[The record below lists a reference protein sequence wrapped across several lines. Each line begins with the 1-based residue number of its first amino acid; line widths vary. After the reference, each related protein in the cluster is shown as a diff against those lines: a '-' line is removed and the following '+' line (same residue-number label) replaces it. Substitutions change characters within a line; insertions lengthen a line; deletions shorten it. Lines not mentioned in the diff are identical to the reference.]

1 MVSHTRCPPATCCV
15 RAELYEEA
23 GLKPVVAP
31 EVEFYLVN
39 KNTDPDY
46 ELMPPK
52 GRSGRRE
59 VARLSYSIDAVA
71 EFEDFVEDMY
81 DFADQQKL
89 DVDTL
94 IHENGAAQL
103 EINFNHGDPLA
114 MADQV
119 FVFKRTV
126 RETAQRYNMYATFM
140 AKPMQ
145 REPGS
150 ALHIHQSVIDLETG
164 QNIFA
169 TADGKPSQAMME
181 YMGGYSAI
189 RRSSSVFM
197 RPTSILIAAWHRIFR
212 RRSI

>member
-1 MVSHTRCPPATCCV
+1 M
-15 RAELYEEA
+15 
-23 GLKPVVAP
+23 AP

-81 DFADQQKL
+81 DFADQQQL

-103 EINFNHGDPLA
+103 EINFNHGDRWRWQTRFCFQTNGARDGAALQHVATLWPSPCNASLA
-114 MADQV
+114 
-119 FVFKRTV
+119 
-126 RETAQRYNMYATFM
+126 
-140 AKPMQ
+140 P
-145 REPGS
+145 
-150 ALHIHQSVIDLETG
+150 
-164 QNIFA
+164 
-169 TADGKPSQAMME
+169 
-181 YMGGYSAI
+181 
-189 RRSSSVFM
+189 
-197 RPTSILIAAWHRIFR
+197 
-212 RRSI
+212 RSISIKASSTWRR

>member
-1 MVSHTRCPPATCCV
+1 M
-15 RAELYEEA
+15 
-23 GLKPVVAP
+23 
-31 EVEFYLVN
+31 
-39 KNTDPDY
+39 
-46 ELMPPK
+46 
-52 GRSGRRE
+52 
-59 VARLSYSIDAVA
+59 
-71 EFEDFVEDMY
+71 EDMY
-81 DFADQQKL
+81 DFADQQQL

-150 ALHIHQSVIDLETG
+150 AMHIHQSVIDLETG
-164 QNIFA
+164 KNIFA
-169 TADGKPSQAMME
+169 TDDGQPSQAMME
-181 YMGGYSAI
+181 FMGGSAALYA
-189 RRSSSVFM
+189 RAHQLLCTQRK
-197 RPTSILIAAWHRIFR
+197 LIPSPCARYFGTHQPKLGL
-212 RRSI
+212 